1 MPEQIAKLIMGAGAG
16 ECGRLFCV
24 CWRLGMLLL
33 FVVCS
38 VVVVVVVVYELLA
51 VISSKS
57 LMK

>member
-1 MPEQIAKLIMGAGAG
+1 MPEQIAELIMGAGAG

-24 CWRLGMLLL
+24 CWRLGMLL